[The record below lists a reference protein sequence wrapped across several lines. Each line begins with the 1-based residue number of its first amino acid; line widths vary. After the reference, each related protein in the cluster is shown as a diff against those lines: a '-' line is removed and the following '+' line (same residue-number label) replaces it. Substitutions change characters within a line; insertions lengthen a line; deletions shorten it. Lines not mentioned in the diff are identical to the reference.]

1 MDRSLRGSSAH
12 GISQARILEWCAI
25 SFSRGSSW
33 WKGRTPCLL
42 HCRWILYCWAT
53 REAHK
58 SCALCL
64 YMLYIF
70 TPWFFFILYWLI
82 DWLMHGCYVA
92 SVVSDSLWPYGQPS
106 RLLRP
111 WDSPGKNTG
120 VGCHF
125 LLQGIFPTQESNPS
139 LLCLLHWQAGSLPL
153 VPSGKPDWLVK
164 A

>member
-12 GISQARILEWCAI
+12 GVSQARILEWCAI

-33 WKGRTPCLL
+33 WKGRTPCFL

-70 TPWFFFILYWLI
+70 SPWFFILYWLI
-82 DWLMHGCYVA
+82 DWLMHGCYIA
-92 SVVSDSLWPYGQPS
+92 SVVSDSLWPYGLSPPGSSVHGILQARVLEWVTVSSS
-106 RLLRP
+106 RRS
-111 WDSPGKNTG
+111 SPPRDQTR
-120 VGCHF
+120 VSCVSC
-125 LLQGIFPTQESNPS
+125 I
-139 LLCLLHWQAGSLPL
+139 GSQ
-153 VPSGKPDWLVK
+153 VPYH
-164 A
+164 